1 MPRGKYI
8 VIEGPNGTGKTT
20 QADLLIDYLKTK
32 GITAHHIKEPGGSP
46 VGEAIRSVLLNDKL
60 GRTPMTNALLF
71 TANRHELWHAV
82 MQPALER
89 GEWIIGVRNYWSSLA
104 FQGYGE
110 GMDVEIIRAITDTF
124 THPQYMHPDVGIIL
138 NFQDEA
144 ERTRRIKKRASEEP
158 DRFELEANDFQ
169 NRVNKGYRIVAKEF
183 DAVEIDA
190 GRSITEV
197 QSDIQAKIK
206 HLIAD

>member
-20 QADLLIDYLKTK
+20 QADLLIDYLATK

-46 VGEAIRSVLLNDKL
+46 VGEAIRNVLLSDKFD
-60 GRTPMTNALLF
+60 RTPMTNALLF

-82 MQPALER
+82 IGPALGR
-89 GEWIIGVRNYWSSLA
+89 GEWVIGVRNYWSSLV

-110 GMDVEIIRAITDTF
+110 GMDVEVIRAITDTF
-124 THPQYMHPDVGIIL
+124 THPKYIHPDLGIIL
-138 NFQDEA
+138 NFQDET
-144 ERTRRIKKRASEEP
+144 ERARRIKKRASDEP
-158 DRFELEANDFQ
+158 DRFELEASDFHA
-169 NRVNKGYRIVAKEF
+169 RVNKGYRTIAKEF

-190 GRSITEV
+190 GGTIEQVQQNIRAVVDTITR
-197 QSDIQAKIK
+197 A
-206 HLIAD
+206 